1 VARFGVVFP
10 NAYFEHDL
18 PVPVRALDRDVG
30 HTAMLVAY
38 SPVLESAVESARAVR
53 EKEVSPVELVERS
66 LDRIDRWQQVI
77 NAFSQVRPEAALDEA
92 RAQAD
97 ALARGEPAG
106 LLAGVPIA
114 VKELFDVTGW
124 ESSGCSLA
132 YRGNV
137 ARRDAEAVRRL
148 RDAGAVVVAKT
159 NQHELAA
166 GATNVISA
174 CGPTRNPWDPP
185 RITGGS
191 SGGSAAA
198 VAARIVPLALGSDT
212 GGSIRIPCSFCGTT
226 GLKPTTARVSMEGA
240 MVLAPSLDT
249 AGPIAVTADDVALS
263 LAALTNDQGLVEV
276 SQRPPEKLRVGVAGG
291 FFSERVHPE
300 ILEALEE
307 VRSTLQEAGVLT
319 STTDLGDIRDA
330 PEVWNRIAWP
340 EFAVAHGRLLRRP
353 ETLYP
358 RTRSRLEYGAA
369 RTAVDYLQA
378 KERAAEIRDVFLEA
392 LQDVDALL
400 APTTPF
406 TAPRADREEVE
417 FGGVRWDVH
426 RGGPA
431 WLTRPVNLAGL
442 PALALPAGFSREGV
456 PLGVQLIGR
465 PAGEGV
471 LLRLA
476 RAYEEATGHQ
486 RRAPALRGDRSGA

>member
-1 VARFGVVFP
+1 M
-10 NAYFEHDL
+10 
-18 PVPVRALDRDVG
+18 LD
-30 HTAMLVAY
+30 
-38 SPVLESAVESARAVR
+38 SAVACARAVR
-53 EKEVSPVELVERS
+53 DKEVSPVELVERS

-77 NAFSQVRPEAALDEA
+77 NAFSQIRPEAALDEA
-92 RAQAD
+92 RVRAD

-106 LLAGVPIA
+106 PLAGVPVA

-124 ESSGCSLA
+124 DTSGCSLA

-148 RDAGAVVVAKT
+148 RDAGAVVVGKT

-174 CGPTRNPWDPP
+174 CGPTKNPWDPP

-212 GGSIRIPCSFCGTT
+212 GGSIRIPSSFCGTT

-249 AGPIAVTADDVALS
+249 AGPIAVTAEDVALA
-263 LAALTNDQGLVEV
+263 LAVLARDQGLVEA
-276 SQRPPEKLRVGVAGG
+276 SERPPERLRVGVAGG
-291 FFSERVHPE
+291 FFTDRVHPE
-300 ILEALEE
+300 MLEAVED
-307 VRSTLQEAGVLT
+307 VRATLQEAGVRT
-319 STTDLGDIRDA
+319 SAVDLGDIRDA
-330 PEVWNRIAWP
+330 PEVWNRVAWP

-358 RTRSRLEYGAA
+358 RTRSRLEYGSA

-378 KERAAEIRDVFLEA
+378 KERAAAIRDVFLEA
-392 LQDVDALL
+392 LGEVDALV

-406 TAPRADREEVE
+406 PAPRADREQVD
-417 FGGVRWDVH
+417 FGGVTWDIH

-431 WLTRPVNLAGL
+431 WLTRPANLAGL
-442 PALALPAGFSREGV
+442 PALALPAGFSREGM

-465 PAGEGV
+465 PAGEAI

-476 RAYEEATGHQ
+476 RAYEDATGHQ
-486 RRAPALRGDRSGA
+486 RRGPVLRGERAGA

>member
-1 VARFGVVFP
+1 M
-10 NAYFEHDL
+10 
-18 PVPVRALDRDVG
+18 LD
-30 HTAMLVAY
+30 
-38 SPVLESAVESARAVR
+38 SAVECARAVR
-53 EKEVSPVELVERS
+53 EKAVSPVELVERC
-66 LDRIDRWQQVI
+66 LDRLDRWQPVI
-77 NAFSQVRPEAALDEA
+77 NAFSQIRPEAALEEA
-92 RAQAD
+92 KDRAD
-97 ALARGEPAG
+97 ALARGESAG
-106 LLAGVPIA
+106 LLAGVPLA
-114 VKELFDVTGW
+114 VKELFDVAGW
-124 ESSGCSLA
+124 ETSGCSLA

-148 RDAGAVVVAKT
+148 RGAGAVVMGKT

-174 CGPTRNPWDPP
+174 CGPTKNPWDPS

-212 GGSIRIPCSFCGTT
+212 GGSIRIPSSFCGTT
-226 GLKPTTARVSMEGA
+226 GLKPTTARVSLEGA

-249 AGPIAVTADDVALS
+249 AGPIAVSAEDVALS
-263 LAALTNDQGLVEV
+263 LAALTGDPGLVEAAAKPAE
-276 SQRPPEKLRVGVAGG
+276 RLRVGVAGG
-291 FFSERVHPE
+291 FFAERIHPE
-300 ILEALEE
+300 ILEAVEE
-307 VRSTLQEAGVLT
+307 VRATLQDRGVRT
-319 STTDLGDIRDA
+319 MRVDLGEIRDS
-330 PEVWNRIAWP
+330 PEVWNRVAWP
-340 EFAVAHGRLLRRP
+340 EFAAAHGRLLRRP

-358 RTRSRLEYGAA
+358 RTRNRLEYGAA
-369 RTAVDYLQA
+369 RAAVDYLQA

-392 LQDVDALL
+392 LQEVDALL

-406 TAPRADREEVE
+406 AAPLADREEIQ
-417 FGGVRWDVH
+417 FGGVTWDVH

-431 WLTRPVNLAGL
+431 WLTRSVNLAGL
-442 PALALPAGFSREGV
+442 PSLALPAGLSREGM

-465 PAGEGV
+465 PTGEAV

-486 RRAPALRGDRSGA
+486 RRAPVLRGERAGA

>member
-1 VARFGVVFP
+1 M
-10 NAYFEHDL
+10 
-18 PVPVRALDRDVG
+18 LD
-30 HTAMLVAY
+30 
-38 SPVLESAVESARAVR
+38 SAVECARAVR

-66 LDRIDRWQQVI
+66 LDRVDRWQPVI
-77 NAFSQVRPEAALDEA
+77 NAFSQLRPEAALEEA
-92 RAQAD
+92 RDRAD

-106 LLAGVPIA
+106 LLAGVPLG

-124 ESSGCSLA
+124 ETSGCSLA
-132 YRGNV
+132 YRGNI

-148 RDAGAVVVAKT
+148 RDAGAVVVGKT

-174 CGPTRNPWDPP
+174 SGPTKNPWDPP

-249 AGPIAVTADDVALS
+249 GGPIAMTAEDVALC
-263 LAALTNDQGLVEV
+263 LAALTDDQGLVEA
-276 SQRPPEKLRVGVAGG
+276 SSRPADKLRVAVAGG
-291 FFSERVHPE
+291 FFAERVHPE
-300 ILEALEE
+300 VLEAVEE
-307 VRSTLQEAGVLT
+307 VRATLQGAGART
-319 STTDLGDIRDA
+319 SGADLGDIRDS
-330 PEVWNRIAWP
+330 PEVWNRVAWP
-340 EFAVAHGRLLRRP
+340 EFAAAHGRLLRRP

-358 RTRSRLEYGAA
+358 RTRNRLEYGAA
-369 RTAVDYLQA
+369 RTAMDYLQA
-378 KERAAEIRDVFLEA
+378 KERAAEIRDAFLEA
-392 LQDVDALL
+392 LREVDALL

-406 TAPRADREEVE
+406 PAPLADREEIQ
-417 FGGVRWDVH
+417 FGGVTWDVH

-431 WLTRPVNLAGL
+431 WLTRSVNLAGL
-442 PALALPAGFSREGV
+442 PALALPAGLSREGM

-465 PAGEGV
+465 PAGEAV

-486 RRAPALRGDRSGA
+486 RRAPVLRGERAGA

>member
-1 VARFGVVFP
+1 M
-10 NAYFEHDL
+10 
-18 PVPVRALDRDVG
+18 LD
-30 HTAMLVAY
+30 
-38 SPVLESAVESARAVR
+38 SAVGCARAVR
-53 EKEVSPVELVERS
+53 EMEVSPVELVERS
-66 LDRIDRWQQVI
+66 LDRLDRWQPVI
-77 NAFSQVRPEAALDEA
+77 NAFSQIRPDAALDEA
-92 RAQAD
+92 RERAD

-106 LLAGVPIA
+106 LLAGVPLA
-114 VKELFDVTGW
+114 VKELFDVAGW
-124 ESSGCSLA
+124 ETSGCSLA

-137 ARRDAEAVRRL
+137 ARRDAEVVQRL
-148 RDAGAVVVAKT
+148 RGAGAVVVGKT

-166 GATNVISA
+166 GATNAISA
-174 CGPTRNPWDPP
+174 SGPTKNPWDPS

-249 AGPIAVTADDVALS
+249 AGPIAETAEDLALS
-263 LAALTNDQGLVEV
+263 LAALTGDHGLVEA
-276 SQRPPEKLRVGVAGG
+276 SGRPAEKLRIGVAGG
-291 FFSERVHPE
+291 FFAERVHPE
-300 ILEALEE
+300 ILEAVEE
-307 VRSTLQEAGVLT
+307 VRSTLQSVGVRT
-319 STTDLGDIRDA
+319 SVVQLADLRDS
-330 PEVWNRIAWP
+330 PEVWNRVAWP
-340 EFAVAHGRLLRRP
+340 EFAAAHGRLLRRP

-358 RTRSRLEYGAA
+358 RTRNRLEYGAA

-378 KERAAEIRDVFLEA
+378 KERAAEIRDAFLEA
-392 LQDVDALL
+392 LGEVDALL

-406 TAPRADREEVE
+406 PAPVADREEIQFE
-417 FGGVRWDVH
+417 GVTWDVH

-431 WLTRPVNLAGL
+431 WLTRSVNLAGL
-442 PALALPAGFSREGV
+442 PAVAVPAGLSREGM

-465 PAGEGV
+465 PAGEAL

-476 RAYEEATGHQ
+476 RAYEETTEHQ
-486 RRAPALRGDRSGA
+486 RRTPVLRGERTGA